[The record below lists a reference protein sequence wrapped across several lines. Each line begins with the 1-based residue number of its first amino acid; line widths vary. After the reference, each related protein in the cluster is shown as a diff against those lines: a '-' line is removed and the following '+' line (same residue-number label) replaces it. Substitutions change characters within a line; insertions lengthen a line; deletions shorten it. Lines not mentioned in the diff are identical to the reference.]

1 MNQPLKVAVA
11 GAGYF
16 ARFHHDGWARLP
28 DAELVGVADLDLA
41 KAQAAAAP
49 YPGVRAFADVAR
61 MLDETGAELLDI
73 ATPPDSHLALVKLA
87 AERKLP
93 AICQKPLAATL
104 SEAVRIADVAAAA
117 GSLLIV
123 HENFRFEPWWREARR
138 LIDEG
143 RFGRLHGL
151 AFRLRP
157 GDGQGPS
164 AYLDRQPYFQTMPR
178 FLVHETAIH
187 FIDVARF
194 LLGEVEAAFA
204 DLRRLNPAIAGE
216 DAGMFILRHAD
227 AARSLFDGNRLNE
240 HVAENMRLTMG
251 EGWLEGEG
259 GVLRL
264 DGFGRLWWKPHGGPE
279 AEHAYAWE
287 NRGFAGDSVRLLQ
300 AHVLAHLR
308 HGAPLENEAR
318 AWLRNMEVEE
328 AVYASAALGRWVE
341 V

>member
-1 MNQPLKVAVA
+1 MSGRLKVAVA

-28 DAELVGVADLDLA
+28 EAELVGIADLDLE
-41 KAQAAAAP
+41 KARAAAAAV
-49 YPGVRAFADVAR
+49 PGARAFDSVER

-73 ATPPDSHLALVKLA
+73 ATPPQSHAALARIA
-87 AERKLP
+87 AARRLP
-93 AICQKPLAATL
+93 AICQKPLAPTYA
-104 SEAVRIADVAAAA
+104 EAVDLVEAAEAA
-117 GSLLIV
+117 GILLV
-123 HENFRFEPWWREARR
+123 AHENFRFQPWWREARR
-138 LIDEG
+138 LLDDG
-143 RFGRLHGL
+143 RFGRLHGV

-178 FLVHETAIH
+178 LLVHETAIH
-187 FIDVARF
+187 FIDVFRF

-216 DAGMFILRHAD
+216 DAGMFILRHAG

-251 EGWLEGEG
+251 ESWLEGEG

-264 DGFGRLWWKPHGGPE
+264 DGFGRRQRARPAGPRPRPSARRRAAGERGPRLVAQRGG
-279 AEHAYAWE
+279 
-287 NRGFAGDSVRLLQ
+287 GGGGLRLGEPRPLGG
-300 AHVLAHLR
+300 ALILR
-308 HGAPLENEAR
+308 R
-318 AWLRNMEVEE
+318 
-328 AVYASAALGRWVE
+328 
-341 V
+341 

>member
-1 MNQPLKVAVA
+1 MAARTRVAVA

-16 ARFHHDGWARLP
+16 ARFHHDGWARLAE
-28 DAELVGVADLDLA
+28 AELVGIADLDLA
-41 KAQAAAAP
+41 KAEAAAKP
-49 YPGVRAFADVAR
+49 YGARAFADVAR
-61 MLDETGAELLDI
+61 MLDETGAELLDV
-73 ATPPDSHLALVKLA
+73 ATPPESHLALVRIA
-87 AERKLP
+87 AARRLP
-93 AICQKPLAATL
+93 AICQKPLAPTL
-104 SEAVRIADVAAAA
+104 PEAIGVAEAAEAA
-117 GSLLIV
+117 GSLLVV

-138 LIDEG
+138 LVDEG
-143 RFGRLHGL
+143 RFGRLHGF

-157 GDGQGPS
+157 GDGQGPR

-178 FLVHETAIH
+178 LLVHETAIH

-216 DAGMFILRHAD
+216 DAATFILRHAD
-227 AARSLFDGNRLNE
+227 SARSLFDGNRLNE
-240 HVAENMRLTMG
+240 HDAENMRLTMG

-264 DGFGRLWWKPHGGPE
+264 DGSGRLRWKPHGRPE
-279 AEHAYAWE
+279 TEHVYAWE

-308 HGAPLENEAR
+308 HGAPLENAAR

-328 AVYASAALGRWVE
+328 AVYAAAALGRWVE